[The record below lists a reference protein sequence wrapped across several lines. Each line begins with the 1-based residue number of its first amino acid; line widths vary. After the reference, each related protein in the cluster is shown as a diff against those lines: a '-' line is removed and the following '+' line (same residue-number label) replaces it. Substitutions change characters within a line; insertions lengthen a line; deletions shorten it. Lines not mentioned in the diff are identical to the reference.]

1 MEEVSD
7 PNVLVMGVNPGPTR
21 TAIGKSILGIDFA
34 LLMFT
39 LFGGEEFLFEAIVML
54 VIGYGVTSGQQYV
67 LDRTEGVLKKRFLM
81 FLRPTDWKIL
91 GQLSNLSHAKRR
103 KSSSDDEGLNSEI
116 HFYFKDGTEHKW
128 NLFYGDSMYYSNQIN
143 DFLKSSEEQEVV
155 TSNPFTASKPK
166 ASREV
171 QVSNAPLSKPVPEST
186 NVWGQPIQSAS
197 SSSASA
203 SVWDAYESEDK
214 TLQ

>member
-21 TAIGKSILGIDFA
+21 TTIGKSILGIDFA

-54 VIGYGVTSGQQYV
+54 VIGYAVTSGQQYV

-91 GQLSNLSHAKRR
+91 GQLSNLSHAKRI

-116 HFYFKDGTEHKW
+116 RFYFKDGTEHKW
-128 NLFYGDSMYYSNQIN
+128 NLFYGDSMYYTNQIN
-143 DFLKSSEEQEVV
+143 DFLQSYAEKDD
-155 TSNPFTASKPK
+155 TASKPK

-171 QVSNAPLSKPVPEST
+171 QVSNAPLSKLVPEST

-197 SSSASA
+197 SGSASA
-203 SVWDAYESEDK
+203 SVWDAYKSEDK

>member
-7 PNVLVMGVNPGPTR
+7 PNVLVMGVNPGHTR
-21 TAIGKSILGIDFA
+21 TTIGKSILGIDFA
-34 LLMFT
+34 LLMLT

-103 KSSSDDEGLNSEI
+103 KSSSDGEGLNSEI

-128 NLFYGDSMYYSNQIN
+128 NLFYGDSMYYSSQIN
-143 DFLKSSEEQEVV
+143 DFLQSYGEKD
-155 TSNPFTASKPK
+155 NTASKPK

-171 QVSNAPLSKPVPEST
+171 QVSDAPLSKPVPEST

-197 SSSASA
+197 SESAST
-203 SVWDAYESEDK
+203 SVWDAYKSEDK

>member
-21 TAIGKSILGIDFA
+21 TAIGKSILGINFA

-54 VIGYGVTSGQQYV
+54 VIGYAVTSGQQYG

-103 KSSSDDEGLNSEI
+103 KSSSDDEGMNSEI

-128 NLFYGDSMYYSNQIN
+128 TLYYGDSMYYSNQIN
-143 DFLKSSEEQEVV
+143 DFLQSYAEK
-155 TSNPFTASKPK
+155 NDTASKPK
-166 ASREV
+166 VSREV
-171 QVSNAPLSKPVPEST
+171 QVSDAPLSKPVPEST

-197 SSSASA
+197 SDSASA

>member
-1 MEEVSD
+1 
-7 PNVLVMGVNPGPTR
+7 
-21 TAIGKSILGIDFA
+21 
-34 LLMFT
+34 
-39 LFGGEEFLFEAIVML
+39 
-54 VIGYGVTSGQQYV
+54 
-67 LDRTEGVLKKRFLM
+67 
-81 FLRPTDWKIL
+81 
-91 GQLSNLSHAKRR
+91 
-103 KSSSDDEGLNSEI
+103 
-116 HFYFKDGTEHKW
+116 
-128 NLFYGDSMYYSNQIN
+128 MYYSNQIN

-171 QVSNAPLSKPVPEST
+171 LVSNAPLSKPVSEST

-214 TLQ
+214 SHQ